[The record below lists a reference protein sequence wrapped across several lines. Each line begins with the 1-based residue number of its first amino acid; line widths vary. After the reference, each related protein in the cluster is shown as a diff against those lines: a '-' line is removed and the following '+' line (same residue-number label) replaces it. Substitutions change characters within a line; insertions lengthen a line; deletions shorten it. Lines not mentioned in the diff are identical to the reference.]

1 MSQVYLAEHRGST
14 NWGERGNQINTNQVK
29 SNVGFWLEGKT
40 RVPGEKPLRAEKRT
54 NKLNP
59 HMMSDPG
66 IGHHMWATL
75 VEG

>member
-1 MSQVYLAEHRGST
+1 MLVFGARG
-14 NWGERGNQINTNQVK
+14 
-29 SNVGFWLEGKT
+29 
-40 RVPGEKPLRAEKRT
+40 KPLRAEKRT

-75 VEG
+75 VEGHHCANTVIGLLNMIPQDRSERAK